1 MVIMIQL
8 ILKENDDDYDDD
20 DEDQLGVGDSNGGF
34 LSGRTWRL
42 RKREQGRT
50 NEQRIAP
57 MLTMMVVFV

>member
-8 ILKENDDDYDDD
+8 ILKENDDDDD